1 MLKKERKMIAK
12 NRLYEIAWKYVRALN
27 GDGDFDEARARL
39 FEAID
44 LIESMEI
51 LTEAETHKVF
61 KKVHD
66 EYNFEEKQAC

>member
-12 NRLYEIAWKYVRALN
+12 NRLYEMAWKYVRALN
-27 GDGDFDEARARL
+27 GEGDYNEARARL

-61 KKVHD
+61 KTVHD
-66 EYNFEEKQAC
+66 EYQFAEKQAC